1 MGKNLESLVA
11 KEIANGSTPLSF
23 GYQSISKYWKLI
35 GIISLMILM
44 FMKN

>member
-23 GYQSISKYWKLI
+23 ESISIDADSYKDI
-35 GIISLMILM
+35 DSREVER
-44 FMKN
+44 